1 MVVTPKSISLYQDGK
16 LIAENLNT
24 NISLDD
30 LGRNLKAYI
39 GKSFYSEDKYFRGY
53 FDNIK
58 VYDYAM
64 TDEEVK
70 KVTKEEK
77 EAREKRWEKLNL

>member
-1 MVVTPKSISLYQDGK
+1 M
-16 LIAENLNT
+16 
-24 NISLDD
+24 
-30 LGRNLKAYI
+30 GRNLKAYI

-77 EAREKRWEKLNL
+77 EAREKKMGEVKLVSREV